1 MNYTATMCEIT
12 IHASKDSVYS
22 KLLKCWPL
30 ANIGVQNLTI
40 NNIGKVVKSL
50 NFKNSKATKCEIT
63 LQALKNVN
71 SKLLKPDQYLG
82 PKKSQKSSI

>member
-1 MNYTATMCEIT
+1 MT
-12 IHASKDSVYS
+12 
-22 KLLKCWPL
+22 
-30 ANIGVQNLTI
+30 NIGVQNLTI

-50 NFKNSKATKCEIT
+50 NLKNYKATKCEIT

-82 PKKSQKSSI
+82 PKKSPKFNISRNIKKTYA